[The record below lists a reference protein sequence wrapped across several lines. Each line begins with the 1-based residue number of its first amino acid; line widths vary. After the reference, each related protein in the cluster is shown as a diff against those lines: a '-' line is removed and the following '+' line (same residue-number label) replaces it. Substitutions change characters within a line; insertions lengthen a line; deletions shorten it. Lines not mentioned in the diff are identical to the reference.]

1 MTKSDTYQI
10 IFNSRGSNVT
20 NLGALA
26 QGIPANIC
34 SLSYYLNLNAVLP
47 MDKHTKYSC
56 SFIFKSETFVG
67 VLVNNGF
74 VNMSIG
80 GTQIYDGT
88 TQSSNLGI
96 VYPVTLNSTA
106 GSQASFYNSTNSE
119 NNAVILYHNQNLVT
133 ITLKTFAGV
142 AMANM
147 PNYVLILN
155 LTPC

>member
-56 SFIFKSETFVG
+56 SFIFKSEGFVG
-67 VLVNNGF
+67 LLTNSGF
-74 VNMSIG
+74 VNMTIG
-80 GTQIYDGT
+80 RTQIFDGT
-88 TQSSNLGI
+88 TQSSNIGI
-96 VYPVTLNSTA
+96 IIPYYLNVTA
-106 GSQASFYNSTNSE
+106 GAQNSYYGSTTND
-119 NNAVILYHNQNLVT
+119 NLPFVLYPNQTSVT
-133 ITLKTFAGV
+133 ITLNSFTNV
-142 AMANM
+142 VLDNM
-147 PNYVLILN
+147 RNYVLILN